1 MKKIFI
7 TSLVLLFSAQS
18 FASLK
23 LTNAEAGLVYAFV
36 NTLSKELQN
45 AGKGVFINSALVS
58 CTKHESNEQ
67 FFCMSGIGG
76 LTGDIAK
83 KLYNSMSESTEQNI
97 DGLITREGDI
107 TCSSLAKEA
116 QAEAYKC
123 DSL

>member
-1 MKKIFI
+1 MKKLFI

-36 NTLSKELQN
+36 NTVSSDLQN
-45 AGKGVFINSALVS
+45 AGDGVLVNSALIN

-67 FFCMSGIGG
+67 YYCMSDIGG

-83 KLYNSMSESTEQNI
+83 KLYNSMSKSTEQNM
-97 DGLITREGDI
+97 DGIVLRNGDI
-107 TCSSLAKEA
+107 NCSSVSLNNK
-116 QAEAYKC
+116 AETYKC
-123 DSL
+123 DSF